1 LDLGFGTTLLCPGG
15 TNTIV
20 WWEKYHRLVSI
31 AQELAGLRSSK
42 KKLGDL
48 HEVFNGS
55 STAVQRKFNGSPI
68 PSQDPGQEGGT
79 QVHGHTWGFSVN

>member
-1 LDLGFGTTLLCPGG
+1 MTALQCNSLCSICSGRDLVGHVALDLGFGTTLLCPGG

-31 AQELAGLRSSK
+31 AQELAGLRSK
-42 KKLGDL
+42 KKWGDL

-55 STAVQRKFNGSPI
+55 STEVQR
-68 PSQDPGQEGGT
+68 
-79 QVHGHTWGFSVN
+79 